1 MKRRILTVAVALL
14 VALLVAMDA
23 SCAKAR
29 LNQFQSFSQAGTAY
43 AKAVGALLD
52 QAGAT
57 AIDTD
62 TLLLVKDRDAFS
74 VPERGQQI
82 LARNKLM
89 RERLAILGALKRHAQ
104 LLQSYFEAL
113 GALAGSNAPSGI
125 GGAAEGVVKS
135 LGALHPSIQNATI
148 GKLPVSS
155 FVGSI
160 VQIAVAHF
168 QAAALEQELKKN
180 AQAIERELDLQEAAL
195 KAVAETLRT
204 DLQVQ
209 LNQQETEGVV
219 LPFAGANSLP
229 SSWPQTRKET
239 LQASLS
245 LGSAAAAADAARKLK
260 LSFIALAEGRAQAV
274 DVPAM
279 VSDINDILTLI
290 EKVKGVPPPA
300 TP

>member
-1 MKRRILTVAVALL
+1 MVKRRMLAAGVALL
-14 VALLVAMDA
+14 VALVA

-29 LNQFQSFSQAGTAY
+29 INQFQGFSQAGTAY

-62 TLLLVKDRDAFS
+62 TLLLVKDREAFS
-74 VPERGQQI
+74 VQERGQQI

-89 RERLAILGALKRHAQ
+89 KERLAILGDLKRHAQ

-135 LGALHPSIQNATI
+135 LGALHPSIQNATV
-148 GKLPVSS
+148 GKLAVSS
-155 FVGSI
+155 FVGSV

-180 AQAIERELDLQEAAL
+180 AQALERELDLQEAAL
-195 KAVAETLRT
+195 KAVADTLRT

-209 LNQQETEGVV
+209 LNQREAQEVDV
-219 LPFAGANSLP
+219 PFASANPLP
-229 SSWPQTRKET
+229 AGWPQKRKDT
-239 LQASLS
+239 LQATLTV
-245 LGSAAAAADAARKLK
+245 GSAAAAADAARKLK
-260 LSFIALAEGRAQAV
+260 LSFIALAEGRAQLV

-290 EKVKGVPPPA
+290 EKVKGVTPPA
-300 TP
+300 KP

>member
-1 MKRRILTVAVALL
+1 MVKRRMLAAGVALL
-14 VALLVAMDA
+14 VALGA
-23 SCAKAR
+23 SCARAR
-29 LNQFQSFSQAGTAY
+29 INQFQGLSQAGTAY

-62 TLLLVKDRDAFS
+62 TLLLVKDRDAFP
-74 VPERGQQI
+74 VQERGPQI

-89 RERLAILGALKRHAQ
+89 KERLAILGDLKRHAQ
-104 LLQSYFEAL
+104 LLQSYFEAV

-135 LGALHPSIQNATI
+135 LGALHPSIQGATV
-148 GKLPVSS
+148 GKLAVSS
-155 FVGSI
+155 FVGSVAQI
-160 VQIAVAHF
+160 VVAHF

-209 LNQQETEGVV
+209 LNQRETEDVA
-219 LPFAGANSLP
+219 LPFASADPLP
-229 SSWPQTRKET
+229 AAWPQRRKDT
-239 LQASLS
+239 LQAGLS
-245 LGSAAAAADAARKLK
+245 PGSAAAAADAAGKLK

-279 VSDINDILTLI
+279 VSDINNILTLI
-290 EKVKGVPPPA
+290 EKVRGVAPTAQP
-300 TP
+300 